1 MDVCVLFILLVQ
13 SKPLSDHLNNQDCFV
28 KKLQSLHT
36 ILERRHMIKMKGN
49 VSGAS
54 QSANLAAT
62 ATMNSTLSGV
72 CSSSLYSLPKKG
84 NAGVLFTMSPE
95 WSLSKKSMIELPDQ
109 LTALEFLLNSLGK
122 FIK

>member
-62 ATMNSTLSGV
+62 ATMNSTLSGGT
-72 CSSSLYSLPKKG
+72 SSLYSLPKKG